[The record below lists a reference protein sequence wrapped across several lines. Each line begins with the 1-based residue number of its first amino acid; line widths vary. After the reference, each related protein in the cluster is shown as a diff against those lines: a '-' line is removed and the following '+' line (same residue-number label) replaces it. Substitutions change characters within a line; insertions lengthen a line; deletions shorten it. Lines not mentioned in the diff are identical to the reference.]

1 MADEERSDEMSEEE
15 SSDEEQEQEEQE
27 QEEQDEGSGDGD
39 QQAEMKRIR
48 AALKKANAE
57 AAKRRKEL
65 ERFQAEEQRRKDAE
79 LSDVE
84 KAQRQA
90 AEWQGKFDEIS
101 AALDGMRMRQAFYDA
116 AATAKVAFANGL
128 ARQDAFDLSDLS
140 GVEIGDDG
148 AVSGMDEVL
157 KALQKDRPHLFGVE
171 KKKDINADDGGDGK
185 KKKGAAADDEAV
197 KRRFGI

>member
-1 MADEERSDEMSEEE
+1 MTEEERKKKDEMSEEE
-15 SSDEEQEQEEQE
+15 SSDEEQEEGEQ
-27 QEEQDEGSGDGD
+27 QEQDEGSGDGD
-39 QQAEMKRIR
+39 QQEEMARIR

-65 ERFQAEEQRRKDAE
+65 ERFQTEEQKRKDAE

-84 KAQRQA
+84 RAQKLAQ
-90 AEWQGKFDEIS
+90 EWESQFDEIS

-116 AATAKVAFANGL
+116 AATAKVTFANGL

-157 KALQKDRPHLFGVE
+157 KALQKDRPHLFGTAE
-171 KKKDINADDGGDGK
+171 KKDINAGDGGDGK

-197 KRRFGI
+197 RRRFGI

>member
-1 MADEERSDEMSEEE
+1 MTEEERKKKDEMSEEE
-15 SSDEEQEQEEQE
+15 SSDEEQEEE

-39 QQAEMKRIR
+39 QQEEMERIR

-65 ERFQAEEQRRKDAE
+65 ERFQTEEQKRKDAE

-84 KAQRQA
+84 RAQKLAQ
-90 AEWQGKFDEIS
+90 EWESQFDEIS

-116 AATAKVAFANGL
+116 AATAKVTFANGL

-157 KALQKDRPHLFGVE
+157 KALQKDRPHLFGTAE
-171 KKKDINADDGGDGK
+171 KKDINAGDGGDGK

-197 KRRFGI
+197 RRRFGI

>member
-1 MADEERSDEMSEEE
+1 MAEEEKKKDEMSEEE
-15 SSDEEQEQEEQE
+15 EEEQEDTDPGTET
-27 QEEQDEGSGDGD
+27 DGDGD
-39 QQAEMKRIR
+39 GDGGDVRAEMERIR

-140 GVEIGDDG
+140 GVEIDDDG

-157 KALQKDRPHLFGVE
+157 KALQKDRPHLFGMAE
-171 KKKDINADDGGDGK
+171 KKDINAGDGGDGK
-185 KKKGAAADDEAV
+185 KKKGTGADDETV